1 MMWRTIFIISVICF
15 VHIFPQNNEQSKI
28 SLFDGS
34 NNYIVPIKGGN
45 FRKNIYDN
53 YNKLVG
59 SKEVKIKTFYISQYE
74 ITAGDYKKY
83 CNENDILMP
92 LFDWE
97 NTREWKDN
105 YPIMDISWEEAADF
119 CKWVSKKIGKIV
131 RLPSEVEWE
140 YVASCGVINRIYPW
154 GNEFIIGK
162 NLGNVADKSLANFL
176 IKKYGNTNSVKTISN
191 YNEGFS
197 ILAPVGSFEPNEFG
211 VYDISGN
218 VPEFTQDDYNNKC
231 KVVKGSSYFDAQE
244 ESFRIDSRNGA
255 VKDPPCYGIGF
266 RVVIE
271 R

>member
-1 MMWRTIFIISVICF
+1 MLKTIFIISIICF
-15 VHIFPQNNEQSKI
+15 VHIFPQSNEQSKI
-28 SLFDGS
+28 PLFDGS

-53 YNKLVG
+53 HNKLLD

-83 CNENDILMP
+83 CNANDILMP

-105 YPIMDISWEEAADF
+105 CPIMDISWEEAVDF
-119 CKWVSKKIGKIV
+119 CKWLSKKNGEII

-140 YVASCGVINRIYPW
+140 YVASYGVINRIYPW
-154 GNEFIIGK
+154 GNDFLIGK
-162 NLGNVADKSLANFL
+162 NLGNAADKSLADFW
-176 IKKYGNTNSVKTISN
+176 IKKYGSTNSIEIISN
-191 YNEGFS
+191 YNDGFS

-211 VYDISGN
+211 VYDLSGN
-218 VPEFTQDDYNNKC
+218 VPEFTQDDYNNKL
-231 KVVKGSSYFDAQE
+231 KVVKGSSYSDAQE
-244 ESFRIDSRNGA
+244 KTFRIDYRRGS
-255 VKDPPCYGIGF
+255 VKDSPCYGIGF

-271 R
+271 K